1 MKRFIQAMLLSFTLL
16 FFYPFT
22 LAQAANEFF
31 ISYNVV
37 YEASTD
43 GSLWITQEVS
53 LTNKFSNIYAT
64 EYRFKLEKIQPQSI
78 QAYDQTGPIPFTTEE
93 NNNMTTINLHFNQ
106 QVVGKNKTLKFNLK
120 YAAPEL
126 LYRSGQVWEI
136 TIPKLVDA
144 QDVDEYRLTL
154 KAPLAFGKPAYI
166 SPDPQNQK
174 SEENNQW
181 FFFDKNQVSATG
193 IIASFGEF
201 QVFDFSLTYHL
212 YNPTNQTALTSL
224 AFPPDTSYQKLTY
237 RTIKPQPEKIEVD
250 EDNNWLGIYKLS
262 SKERYDV
269 VASGQVKIFAHPR
282 TTLTASSSSDDLQK
296 YLQPQKYWESEN
308 PQIRALAQKLKTPK
322 AIYDYVVSTL
332 EYDYSRVRKGSK
344 RLGATEVLSTPQR
357 AICMEYT
364 DLFVALARAAGIPAR
379 ELNGFAYT
387 TNSALQPLSLV
398 QDILHAWPEYWD
410 NQKKTWIQV
419 DPTWGDTTGG
429 VDYFSKLD
437 LGHFVFAIHGL
448 QSQLPLPAGSYKTD
462 TEVQKD
468 VEVIFGQYKEPVPPT
483 LQIEFLL
490 PNRLITERATEGK
503 IRITNAGSEALYNLS
518 LTLKTEN
525 LKLLTSNTSS
535 FVILPPFA
543 TQEIPLKVAAPNF
556 TSGTGKIIISG
567 NNQKFEYQL
576 TYESIILGKFLPILG
591 GLLFILG
598 GFFLA
603 TLIRRRILKKAGV

>member
-1 MKRFIQAMLLSFTLL
+1 MKRLVKIVLGFLVFTLL
-16 FFYPFT
+16 LFHSPSLT
-22 LAQAANEFF
+22 QAANEFF

-64 EYRFKLEKIQPQSI
+64 EYSFKLEKIQPQSI

-93 NNNMTTINLHFNQ
+93 NNNITTINLHFNQ
-106 QVVGKNKTLKFNLK
+106 QVVGKNKTLKFSLK

-144 QDVDEYRLTL
+144 QDIDEYRLTL
-154 KAPLAFGKPAYI
+154 KAPSAFGKPAYI

-174 SEENNQW
+174 SEENNQL
-181 FFFDKNQVSATG
+181 FFFDKNQVSSTG
-193 IIASFGEF
+193 VIASFGEF

-212 YNPTNQTALTSL
+212 YNPTSQTALTSL

-262 SKERYDV
+262 PKERYDV
-269 VASGQVKIFAHPR
+269 IASGQVKIFAHPH

-308 PQIRALAQKLKTPK
+308 PQIRSLAQKLKTPK

-332 EYDYSRVRKGSK
+332 EYDYSRIRKGSK
-344 RLGATEVLSTPQR
+344 RLGATEILLTPQR

-364 DLFVALARAAGIPAR
+364 DLFIALARAAGIPAR

-387 TNSALQPLSLV
+387 TNPALQPLSLV

-437 LGHFVFAIHGL
+437 LGHFVFAVHGL

-483 LQIEFLL
+483 LQADFLL
-490 PNRLITERATEGK
+490 PKKLITERPTEGK

-518 LTLKTEN
+518 LTLKTKN
-525 LKLLTSNTSS
+525 LKLLTSNTPS
-535 FVILPPFA
+535 FVIMPPFA
-543 TQEIPLKVAAPNF
+543 IQEIPLKVAAPSF
-556 TSGTGKIIISG
+556 TSGAGKIIISG
-567 NNQKFEYQL
+567 NNQKFEYNL
-576 TYESIILGKFLPILG
+576 TYESIILSKILPILG
-591 GLLFILG
+591 SLILLLG
-598 GFFLA
+598 IFTGIKLIKSR
-603 TLIRRRILKKAGV
+603 IRRK